1 MNDTFSADAWK
12 KISQL
17 KQRSN
22 QNDEPCFSNLTRK
35 QIMLKQVRNTG
46 ECEENMGES
55 KTELYGGK
63 VLNQAQSR
71 QIDVAKK
78 VRKSYEQLAYKER

>member
-17 KQRSN
+17 KQRSG

-35 QIMLKQVRNTG
+35 QIMLKQQRKQS

-55 KTELYGGK
+55 KTKLFGDK
-63 VLNQAQSR
+63 ILN
-71 QIDVAKK
+71 K
-78 VRKSYEQLAYKER
+78 